1 MPAPAL
7 AGAPGSRHGA
17 LGSGV
22 MGVGVMGVMAHVT
35 SEEAAGLVA
44 HESCD
49 EADSDGGGGGS
60 AAGRWPGIG
69 GGGSACD
76 EPRGIG
82 GGGWACDDPSAI

>member
-35 SEEAAGLVA
+35 SEEAAGLMA
-44 HESCD
+44 HVTRRIATEEE
-49 EADSDGGGGGS
+49 EARRLGEM
-60 AAGRWPGIG
+60 AGHRRRRLGV
-69 GGGSACD
+69 
-76 EPRGIG
+76 
-82 GGGWACDDPSAI
+82 